1 MLIFSWHTPHVHGS
15 PEPALVNLS
24 TGGLIFSAALP
35 PDDVIRCCRI
45 LLGASLAVLDIGRAL
60 AWLPSSLLRLLDAM
74 SPDDADILNFVAGE
88 VDRRAY
94 IVIP

>member
-15 PEPALVNLS
+15 PEPALVDFFPGEVISLE
-24 TGGLIFSAALP
+24 A
-35 PDDVIRCCRI
+35 DDVIRCCRI
-45 LLGASLAVLDIGRAL
+45 PLGASLAVLDIDRAL
-60 AWLPSSLLRLLDAM
+60 VWLPSSLLRLLDAV
-74 SPDDADILNFVAGE
+74 SPDDADMLNFVTGK